1 MSMKLELIVPVKRKQ
16 NWRGNYQLA
25 PIGLMYVAAST
36 PKDVEIAITDEHIET
51 INFDKP
57 VDLVGITSM
66 TAEINRAYEKARRK
80 GCYGRHSSFNASA

>member
-1 MSMKLELIVPVKRKQ
+1 MKLELIVPVKRKQ

-25 PIGLMYVAAST
+25 PIGLMYVATST
-36 PKDVEIAITDEHIET
+36 SQDVEIAITDEHIEA

-66 TAEINRAYEKARRK
+66 TAEINRAYEIADEYRRR
-80 GCYGRHSSFNASA
+80 G